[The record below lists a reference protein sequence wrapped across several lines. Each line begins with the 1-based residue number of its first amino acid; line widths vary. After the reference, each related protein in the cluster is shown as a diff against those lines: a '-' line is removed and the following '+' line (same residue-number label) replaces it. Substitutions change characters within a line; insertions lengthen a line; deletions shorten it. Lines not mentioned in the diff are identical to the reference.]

1 MGLNIKHSKYKN
13 TGLIFEFLLRQIT
26 VDVLNDKAKSFSLNL
41 IKSCFNEHTELG
53 KELNLYNILIKEK
66 LSSDKKADFL
76 ISEVLK
82 QREGL
87 NNSKLKREKYNLIKS
102 IRENI
107 DVNQFFSS
115 KVPEYKTYA
124 SIYKLFEYN
133 TKLSPEEKTESYF
146 NILEN
151 ITTKKKGINLSETIN
166 KKLPQDSDLR
176 ILTYKTLLEKFN
188 KKYSGLNGN
197 QRKLLKAYINNVS
210 NTNYLKEYIET
221 KIPYLKKELKK
232 HIPDVKDKVVK
243 IKLKE
248 AVASINKFCKVGKN
262 SVVKD
267 SVVVQLMRYYELL
280 KELKNANR

>member
-280 KELKNANR
+280 KELKNARK